1 MGKISALHR
10 NLLIRNMEG
19 HLIPPDPMDWE
30 PTPSQDPLPVP
41 TSHHNTL
48 SHQYSTTQT
57 PIRVSQRVQANSKT
71 PQVNAETAPT
81 TPPLALL
88 LSPNGNSQPL
98 NLQCS
103 PTQPHRK
110 TPPSNALFKLQKA
123 RTPPEGGPQGSS
135 NGNQNKS
142 GGYLPTQDGNTAVK
156 SDRRIGATWR
166 CSGISSIPLPQVIH
180 RTLNSTPRKRNIEAV
195 GGYEQGGRGNQ
206 RDLELETAH
215 GNSLPE
221 SPVDTSMT
229 DAPSYEGSLL
239 GSSPLATR
247 STAASPFV
255 GPRLVIEPVADNPFA
270 ASQRATHPVAASPV
284 AASPVTARSILPS
297 SSQASGASVAQVYVP
312 EDAVIYQPE
321 NQRTP
326 KRFPGT
332 WRLAPATTRQLA
344 IPPTELFHMSEA
356 DASIVRDQIA
366 LMSGAL
372 VGEPRTSA
380 PGMVVPLTDGT
391 VIPPNF
397 PEHGYDDV
405 LTFLQHVLRLPPWVI
420 YEVYFPTLKA
430 MRFAFE
436 TVGNKASRTY
446 REFVQAAVEVQGCV
460 KRRAVE
466 IYDGVVP
473 EFIRRKI
480 RLRQPRQPRQ
490 QQQQQ
495 SRSRRHLSENE
506 RHRQKARKFGMGI
519 KKPTPQHAQVTI
531 YEYEDSNLSPRTNL
545 PPSQMI
551 KSYRRS
557 AKKDAVVKGS
567 KIQKKTP
574 TSKIKF
580 QSKSTAGPLPY
591 VPLDRRNKNPVPR
604 PLRKGVFVPGAW
616 PNAVPRNEAVLRAF
630 HESYRKYTFAE
641 TGHLVDKLSPEEEAA
656 ELARCQAMCD
666 RGAQRTKSVKLS
678 SSPEPEEKL
687 PLPPL
692 PQLPAVPEGLTTL
705 APLTPPRRSLS
716 LGTPATSL
724 EAIISQLTS
733 PQAIPAHAATPQPTP
748 DQTQAQVTQVQA
760 TPQQAPS
767 PPPGEPVAQPEAT
780 VLQELQAESKEAPPT
795 PDYEGYLPSNAQEAE
810 ERPNKAVQ
818 WLTTDSPMGRP
829 VSSVRAYD
837 PLFPIVPSV
846 QAISEGAGAALA
858 SKDRETLADKL
869 IQRNQLSPRSLDA
882 PFVKHLTAAWETKVD
897 SAMAHSDHSKLAST
911 SRGEPITR
919 RSLNT
924 CYKLRTWLNDEV
936 INAYLA
942 LIVDH
947 ARRAAGNSGRH
958 DKPRYHAFST
968 FFFSNLRDKGY
979 ESVRRWASRAKIGG
993 GELLRVETVFVP
1005 IHDSE
1010 HWTLMVV
1017 RPVARTIE
1025 HFDSLGSPSLAH
1037 IATVKKWLRG
1047 ELGELFVEEEWRVL
1061 PSISPQQD
1069 NGSDC
1074 GVFLLTTAK
1083 LVALGMPLKYGA
1095 RDIPQI
1101 RKRIVAELING
1112 GFDGDF
1118 DPKLEMDPVKSML

>member
-1 MGKISALHR
+1 MAKISALHR
-10 NLLIRNMEG
+10 NLLIRNMEE

-41 TSHHNTL
+41 TSHHNTMP
-48 SHQYSTTQT
+48 HQNSTTQT
-57 PIRVSQRVQANSKT
+57 PIHVSQRVQANSKT

-103 PTQPHRK
+103 PTQPRRK

-123 RTPPEGGPQGSS
+123 RSPPEGLPQGSP
-135 NGNQNKS
+135 NVNQNNS
-142 GGYLPTQDGNTAVK
+142 GGYLPTQDGMTVK
-156 SDRRIGATWR
+156 FDRRIGATWR

-180 RTLNSTPRKRNIEAV
+180 RTLNSTPCKRNIEAV
-195 GGYEQGGRGNQ
+195 GGYEQSGRENQ
-206 RDLELETAH
+206 RDLELETAY

-221 SPVDTSMT
+221 SPIDTSMT
-229 DAPSYEGSLL
+229 DAPSYEGSSL

-247 STAASPFV
+247 STAASPFA

-270 ASQRATHPVAASPV
+270 ASQLATHPVAASPV
-284 AASPVTARSILPS
+284 AASPLTVRSNLPS
-297 SSQASGASVAQVYVP
+297 SAEASGASVAQVYVP
-312 EDAVIYQPE
+312 EDAVLYQSE
-321 NQRTP
+321 NKRTP

-332 WRLAPATTRQLA
+332 WRLAPTTTRQLA

-380 PGMVVPLTDGT
+380 PGM
-391 VIPPNF
+391 
-397 PEHGYDDV
+397 

-430 MRFAFE
+430 MRFAFD

-473 EFIRRKI
+473 EFIRRRI
-480 RLRQPRQPRQ
+480 RLRQPRQQ

-495 SRSRRHLSENE
+495 SRSRRCLSENE
-506 RHRQKARKFGMGI
+506 RHRQKARKLGMGI
-519 KKPTPQHAQVTI
+519 KKTAPQHAQVTI
-531 YEYEDSNLSPRTNL
+531 YEYEDSNVSPHTNL

-551 KSYRRS
+551 KSYRRT

-567 KIQKKTP
+567 KIQKKPP

-580 QSKSTAGPLPY
+580 QSKSTTGPLPY

-656 ELARCQAMCD
+656 ELAKCQAMCD
-666 RGAQRTKSVKLS
+666 RGAQRAKSVKLP
-678 SSPEPEEKL
+678 SPEPEEEL

-692 PQLPAVPEGLTTL
+692 PQLPAVPEALTTL
-705 APLTPPRRSLS
+705 PPLTPPRRSLF
-716 LGTPATSL
+716 LGTLATSP
-724 EAIISQLTS
+724 EAITLQPTYPEAISQLTS
-733 PQAIPAHAATPQPTP
+733 SQAIPSRAATPQPTP
-748 DQTQAQVTQVQA
+748 DQTQTQVTQVQA

-767 PPPGEPVAQPEAT
+767 PPPGETVAQSEAT
-780 VLQELQAESKEAPPT
+780 ELQELQEETKEAPPT

-837 PLFPIVPSV
+837 PLFPIVPSA
-846 QAISEGAGAALA
+846 QAISEGAGSALVP
-858 SKDRETLADKL
+858 KDKETLVDKL
-869 IQRNQLSPRSLDA
+869 VQCNQLSPRSLDA

-924 CYKLRTWLNDEV
+924 CYKRRTWLNDEV

-993 GELLRVETVFVP
+993 SELLRVEMIFVP

-1095 RDIPQI
+1095 RDIPEI